1 MSSEPIL
8 AIHEANYIN
17 AGSNRV
23 VYVHPEDRTKILKI
37 NREDRPPG
45 WRRSKRWYGR
55 LLSPRHYDEN
65 AREFRQYSRL
75 AKNVDQPICCISK
88 VFGFAKTTRGRA
100 LVAEHVRNA
109 DGTTSKSLKSY
120 LEGNDLIQIVPLL
133 DTLFETLA
141 NNHLVLRDP
150 HSRNILVREGD
161 NGPLDLVIIDGF
173 GDPHLL
179 PYTSFFKGLNRGR
192 LMRKKI
198 KLIRKLQALQ
208 EAG

>member
-8 AIHEANYIN
+8 ALHEANYVN

-55 LLSPRHYDEN
+55 FLSPRHYDEN

-75 AKNVDQPICCISK
+75 AKNVGQPIRCISK
-88 VFGFAKTTRGRA
+88 VFGYAKTTRGRA

-109 DGTTSKSLKSY
+109 DGATSKSLKSY
-120 LEGNDLIQIVPLL
+120 LEGNDLIEIVPLL

-150 HSRNILVREGD
+150 HSKNILVREGD
-161 NGPLDLVIIDGF
+161 NGPLELVIIDGF
-173 GDPHLL
+173 GDPHFI
-179 PYTSFFKGLNRGR
+179 PYTSLSKGFNRGR

-208 EAG
+208 ERG